1 MQDAKN
7 AETTKILRQEIEAL
21 QNYHQVLSGFIAGM
35 PCDAIEVI
43 TTLQLFKAGLNRI
56 SAHILTLY
64 QIKGQRTKITWE
76 PLIENISNAIENL
89 QSSPHP
95 NPASAIQL
103 AFNMS
108 EPNAAEV
115 MAYFARLKSTL

>member
-1 MQDAKN
+1 MQDAKD

-21 QNYHQVLSGFIAGM
+21 QNYYQVLSGFIAGM
-35 PCDAIEVI
+35 PCDTIEVI
-43 TTLQLFKAGLNRI
+43 TTLQLFKASLNRI

-95 NPASAIQL
+95 NPVSAIQL
-103 AFNMS
+103 TFDMS
-108 EPNAAEV
+108 EPNVSEV
-115 MAYFARLKSTL
+115 MAYFAKLKSTL